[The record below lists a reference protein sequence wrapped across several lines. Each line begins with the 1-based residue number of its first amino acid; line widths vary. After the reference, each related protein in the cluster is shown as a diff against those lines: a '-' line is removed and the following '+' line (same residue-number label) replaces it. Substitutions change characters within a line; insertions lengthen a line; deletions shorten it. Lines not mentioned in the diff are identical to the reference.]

1 MTNNAEEQDL
11 ARLELTARL
20 SLIEAMIAEGRQT
33 TERWGWTF
41 VLWGVAYY
49 VAIAWATW
57 GHSNFA
63 WPVTMVGTGILTG
76 VIASRIGG
84 KQPETT
90 MGRAIWAI
98 WLAVG
103 ISLFVFC
110 LSASTAGRIDQQT
123 FIAAVAAMLGT
134 ANAASSIIL
143 KWGAQ
148 FFFALVWWAAAAIS
162 CFATVTQS
170 SIVFL
175 TAIFFG
181 QIVFGSYMM
190 ISESRE
196 KKASRKSGAA
206 HA

>member
-1 MTNNAEEQDL
+1 MTNEE
-11 ARLELTARL
+11 LELKDRL
-20 SLIEAMIAEGRQT
+20 SLIETMIAEGRKT

-57 GHSNFA
+57 GHSNLA
-63 WPVTMVGTGILTG
+63 WPVTMVATGLLTA
-76 VIASRIGG
+76 VIASRMGN
-84 KQPETT
+84 KEPETT

-98 WLAVG
+98 WIAVG
-103 ISLFVFC
+103 VSLFVFC
-110 LSASTAGRIDQQT
+110 LSASAAGRIDQQT

-148 FFFALVWWAAAAIS
+148 FFCALAWWTAAAIS

-175 TAIFFG
+175 AAIFLC
-181 QIVFGSYMM
+181 QIVFGTYMM
-190 ISESRE
+190 ISEARE
-196 KKASRKSGAA
+196 KRAGRNSGAA